1 MGRPLGYLQ
10 QITDNGSGAVYWTAN
25 ARDAEMHL
33 TSALAGSGVTTT
45 QAFDPNTGLAP
56 SILAGSSNSVSNQ
69 SFAFDTL
76 GRLTSRSWLNTT
88 GGVVKENSCFDGLN
102 RLTSTLITSGSAC
115 TGSGAVTMTYD
126 ALGNLTSK
134 SDICATAGC
143 FAYGGSGAGPH
154 ALTSVTGVVNGVT
167 NPTFVYDADG
177 TMTSGAGRTIT
188 PTTFNMAASMT
199 SGANTVWFGYDPD
212 HARYKMVSS
221 GLNAG
226 TTYYLDDAASGAM
239 EEREVVAGVTTWRD
253 YIMADGKLIA
263 QRQCVGPPPCSS
275 GASMLYFILDH
286 LGSVTVVTDGSGTVL
301 QRLSYDAWG
310 KRRNADGSALSCTG
324 GLSLPNGVSRGFT
337 GQEMIDALC
346 LVNLNARVYDPTLGR
361 FLSADPVVGDD
372 TVPQELNRF
381 SYVLNDPLSLTD
393 PSGLCFLGC
402 FWKSPIFREVLAIAV
417 AVVLDQEWAAGL
429 INGALGLPAISGT
442 FSFTGFVDA
451 GIIGG
456 VSGLISSG
464 GSLKGAALGAL
475 EGDLFDFAGDAL
487 KYGAKEGFEGLG
499 KTANTFV
506 AHGVVG
512 GLMSEIRGGSFGSGF
527 LASGVGSLAPVPSG
541 KITIENAAIGTAEAA
556 VLGGVGSVV
565 GGGKFENG
573 AETAA
578 FGYLFNELFHGP
590 DGKLWARQPTAAEY
604 AAHYEEGTGEPVYR
618 MGSDVNLGEYA
629 PSQFDV
635 PLDSLITLT
644 PNVASLGAAFLD
656 WRIGI
661 LPPGGLTDTF
671 LYGTLANVKILND
684 GYVQLSPDTFNYN
697 MEKGRPFRNWMTQ
710 LQHDTLGE
718 GLPGKSFQTI
728 FVGPTKVH

>member
-1 MGRPLGYLQ
+1 LDGERAGRGDASHLGRGG
-10 QITDNGSGAVYWTAN
+10 I
-25 ARDAEMHL
+25 
-33 TSALAGSGVTTT
+33 GVTTT

-56 SILAGSSNSVSNQ
+56 SILAGSGSSVSNQ
-69 SFAFDTL
+69 AFTFDTL
-76 GRLTSRSWLNTT
+76 GRLTSRSWLNTS

-102 RLTSTLITSGSAC
+102 RLASTLITSGTAC

-226 TTYYLDDAASGAM
+226 TTYYMNDAASGAM

-286 LGSVTVVTDGSGTVL
+286 LGSVTVVTDGSGNVL

-310 KRRNADGSALSCTG
+310 KRRNADGSALSCAG
-324 GLSLPNGVSRGFT
+324 GLAQPNGVSRGFT

-361 FLSADPVVGDD
+361 FLSADPVVGDA

-402 FWKSPIFREVLAIAV
+402 FWKSPIFREVLAIAF
-417 AVVLDQEWAAGL
+417 VVVFQQEEF
-429 INGALGLPAISGT
+429 LPALEGIEAGAT
-442 FSFTGFVDA
+442 VPTALAFVNA
-451 GIIGG
+451 GILGG

-475 EGDLFDFAGDAL
+475 EADLFLGVGNALTKAGAN
-487 KYGAKEGFEGLG
+487 GFLGFGHVASAFISHGL
-499 KTANTFV
+499 
-506 AHGVVG
+506 VG
-512 GLMSEIRGGSFGSGF
+512 GLTSELGGGSFGSGF
-527 LASGVGSLAPVPSG
+527 LSAGIGSLAPVPTG
-541 KITIENAAIGTAEAA
+541 KLTLENVTVGTAEAA
-556 VLGGVGSVV
+556 VLGGVGSVL
-565 GGGKFENG
+565 GGGKFQNG
-573 AETAA
+573 AETGA
-578 FGYLFNELFHGP
+578 FGYLFNEIADRIKVAQEEEENSRRGLFDEFFDPTAELRQNLWNQSYDALKRVAPYDP
-590 DGKLWARQPTAAEY
+590 DLTFASAPGWIPSWDQVSEIQARVSSYTSNLQLLRPSDTLKNSPGSSYSYWNNQPTSAI
-604 AAHYEEGTGEPVYR
+604 V
-618 MGSDVNLGEYA
+618 
-629 PSQFDV
+629 Q
-635 PLDSLITLT
+635 
-644 PNVASLGAAFLD
+644 SLGPYEPEPL
-656 WRIGI
+656 R
-661 LPPGGLTDTF
+661 
-671 LYGTLANVKILND
+671 
-684 GYVQLSPDTFNYN
+684 
-697 MEKGRPFRNWMTQ
+697 
-710 LQHDTLGE
+710 
-718 GLPGKSFQTI
+718 
-728 FVGPTKVH
+728 VGPNGTIWQGNTRVFILQQRGYPVNSLPRAPKIN